1 VAGYDI
7 HQHLWPPGFV
17 AALRAREAPPRLGA
31 GMLHCSEGDYV
42 VDVAAHDLDR
52 RLELMDRSGIDT
64 AVVSLQPTLG
74 IEQLPPAERD
84 ELVSV
89 WEDGVLELAAAAPGR
104 ILALAAGRP
113 REGFVGVSVGADR
126 FDDLDPLAPTLGAL
140 RGSGF
145 LFVHPVAGSSPLGL
159 PAWWQAAVDYTSQM
173 QRAYLSWLAHGQ
185 DRWPDVRIV
194 FAILAGGAPIQ
205 LERLTSRDFDV
216 RSLLHRN
223 LYFDTASYGRR
234 ALELSIQT
242 YGVEQLVFG
251 SDVPVVD
258 PAHAVGALEGFG
270 ASVSRLVR
278 EDNVTALLSRQ
289 ASGGY

>member
-1 VAGYDI
+1 MAGFDI

-17 AALRAREAPPRLGA
+17 AALRARTSTPRLESD
-31 GMLHCSEGDYV
+31 LLCCSEGDYAIE
-42 VDVAAHDLDR
+42 VAAHDLGR

-74 IEQLPPAERD
+74 IAQLGPGERD
-84 ELVSV
+84 GLVAI
-89 WEDGVLELAAAAPGR
+89 WEDDVLELAAAAPGR
-104 ILALAAGRP
+104 IVPLAVDRP
-113 REGFVGVSVGADR
+113 RAGFAGVSVGADR
-126 FDDLDPLAPTLGAL
+126 FDDLDALAPTLESL

-185 DRWPDVRIV
+185 ERWPDVRIV

-205 LERLTSRDFDV
+205 LERLTSRGFDV

-223 LYFDTASYGRR
+223 LFFDTASYGRR

-242 YGVEQLVFG
+242 YGVEQHVFG
-251 SDVPVVD
+251 SDAPVVD
-258 PAHAVGALEGFG
+258 PDHAVGALEGFG
-270 ASVSRLVR
+270 ASVARLVR
-278 EDNVTALLSRQ
+278 EDNVARLFDRQ
-289 ASGGY
+289 AGGGF